1 MTLHKSQKINPLLM
15 EKWNEAHCYSL
26 HQSYAEYLRDRNL
39 TPRQAARHDFK
50 LIWLLD
56 YLPKHDRRWSQI
68 KSKEMK
74 TTPPRSLVN
83 NMNVNL
89 HRFRKEYL
97 LVQKTIDEL
106 PKEEEEDND
115 EETGQLAS
123 DTESEKVDEEV
134 QDKMSQISAS
144 SAVSRYVKQEEP
156 SARPWEQEL
165 KNLADNVEAPVIPG
179 EKEMLPKKS
188 V

>member
-1 MTLHKSQKINPLLM
+1 MTHPKGPKINPLLM

-26 HQSYAEYLRDRNL
+26 HQSYAEYLRDRNI

-134 QDKMSQISAS
+134 QGKRATFPPAQLFPAMLN
-144 SAVSRYVKQEEP
+144 R
-156 SARPWEQEL
+156 
-165 KNLADNVEAPVIPG
+165 KNPVRDHG
-179 EKEMLPKKS
+179 SKS
-188 V
+188 

>member
-1 MTLHKSQKINPLLM
+1 MFIIIKLRQVRMTHPKSQKINPLLM

-50 LIWLLD
+50 LVWLLD

-68 KSKEMK
+68 KPKEMK

-89 HRFRKEYL
+89 HRFRKEFL
-97 LVQKTIDEL
+97 HVQNTIDEL

-115 EETGQLAS
+115 EETGQIAS
-123 DTESEKVDEEV
+123 DTESEKADEEV
-134 QDKMSQISAS
+134 QEKTSQISVS
-144 SAVSRYVKQEEP
+144 SAVSRYVKPEEP
-156 SARPWEQEL
+156 SVRPWEHE
-165 KNLADNVEAPVIPG
+165 V
-179 EKEMLPKKS
+179 
-188 V
+188 